1 MKSPT
6 VDTAGTFY
14 LATLPAFVSHMLISA
29 FAGCCLV
36 DGRGAD
42 LFVNSEIDDVS
53 RSNGRSAGFAPSIDE
68 RVFMNLITDFHVCFK
83 GRQTSQP
90 KRGNNVYA

>member
-14 LATLPAFVSHMLISA
+14 LGTLPAFVSHMLISA

-53 RSNGRSAGFAPSIDE
+53 RSNGRSAGFASLDLK
-68 RVFMNLITDFHVCFK
+68 RVQCHRTSRMNT
-83 GRQTSQP
+83 RS
-90 KRGNNVYA
+90 

>member
-1 MKSPT
+1 MA

-42 LFVNSEIDDVS
+42 LFIFVNFEIDD
-53 RSNGRSAGFAPSIDE
+53 
-68 RVFMNLITDFHVCFK
+68 H
-83 GRQTSQP
+83 
-90 KRGNNVYA
+90 